1 MPFNEI
7 ESHPFLQVGES
18 ISANKM
24 VVGTFPIYSLTNP
37 RNPRKSHLQQQRNDI
52 SFFYGSRSNYFWSWY
67 KQYIDNQVNIQQPTS
82 IIASLQQQQIAISD
96 VIRQCTRKDESFNDS
111 DLKQIQWNTHLA
123 TIIEER
129 IDKIICTSKS
139 SAGAM
144 GWLRDKILIPSGFI
158 VNQAQT
164 NALHQQL
171 LNAIPQSNTNIIPV
185 TQVLTKA
192 NRRVNIVAL
201 PSPGSPSRRIVDFG
215 YRKNIHTTTTY
226 LDQYLTQSFN
236 WFTQR

>member
-1 MPFNEI
+1 MPITEFET
-7 ESHPFLQVGES
+7 HPFLQTGEN

-37 RNPRKSHLQQQRNDI
+37 RNPRKNQLQQQRNDI
-52 SFFYGSRSNYFWSWY
+52 SFFYGSRSNHFWSWY
-67 KQYIDNQVNIQQPTS
+67 RQYIDNDVDIQNPAS

-96 VIRQCTRKDESFNDS
+96 VIRQCIRKDESFNDN
-111 DLKQIQWNTHLA
+111 DLKEKQWNTDLA

-129 IDKIICTSKS
+129 IHKIICTSKS

-164 NALHQQL
+164 NALHRQI
-171 LNAIPQSNTNIIPV
+171 LNAITQSNLNVISIA
-185 TQVLTKA
+185 QVLTKA
-192 NRRVNIVAL
+192 NRKVSIVAL
-201 PSPGSPSRRIVDFG
+201 PSPGSPSRRLQDFG
-215 YRKNIHTTTTY
+215 YRKNIHTTATY
-226 LDQYLTQSFN
+226 LDQYLTQIFN
-236 WFTQR
+236 WFIQ